1 MKIRSAT
8 LADREGLSRLTAE
21 VHELHREARPDVYM
35 EFDPEQFRKEISDTL
50 YRPDSILMV
59 AEEEGELAGMALLT
73 LRQPLNPILKPR
85 LYAFLEELSV
95 GERFRGQGIGTALFT
110 AAKEQAL
117 KRGAVSLE
125 LQVWSFNEA
134 ALRFYEKM
142 GMKEKTFQME
152 LPLQKGESR

>member
-21 VHELHREARPDVYM
+21 VHKLHREARPDVYM

-50 YRPDSILMV
+50 YRPDSILLV

-73 LRQPLNPILKPR
+73 LRQPPNPILKPR

-95 GERFRGQGIGTALFT
+95 GECFRGQGIGTALFT

-152 LPLQKGESR
+152 LPLQKGENR

>member
-21 VHELHREARPDVYM
+21 VHELHREARPDVYL

-50 YRPDSILMV
+50 YRPDSILLV

-73 LRQPLNPILKPR
+73 LRQPPNPILKPR

-95 GERFRGQGIGTALFT
+95 GERFRGQGIGTALFA

-117 KRGAVSLE
+117 RRGAVSLE

-142 GMKEKTFQME
+142 GMKEKTFRME
-152 LPLQKGESR
+152 LPLQKGESQ

>member
-1 MKIRSAT
+1 MKIRNAT
-8 LADREGLSRLTAE
+8 LADREELSRLTAE
-21 VHELHREARPDVYM
+21 VHELHREARPDVYG
-35 EFDPEQFRKEISDTL
+35 EFDPERFRKEISDTL
-50 YRPDSILMV
+50 SCPDSVLLV

-73 LRQPLNPILKPR
+73 FRQPKNPILKPR

-95 GERFRGQGIGTALFT
+95 GERFRGQGIGTALFA

-117 KRGAVSLE
+117 KRGATSLE

-134 ALRFYEKM
+134 AIRFYGKM
-142 GMKEKTFQME
+142 GMKVKTFQME

>member
-50 YRPDSILMV
+50 YRPDSILLV

-73 LRQPLNPILKPR
+73 LRQPPNPILKPR

-95 GERFRGQGIGTALFT
+95 GERFRGQGIGTALFA

-142 GMKEKTFQME
+142 GMKEKTFRME
-152 LPLQKGESR
+152 LPLQKGESQ

>member
-50 YRPDSILMV
+50 YRPDSILLV

-73 LRQPLNPILKPR
+73 LRQPPNPILKPR

-95 GERFRGQGIGTALFT
+95 GERFRGQGIGTALFA

-117 KRGAVSLE
+117 RRGAVSLE

-142 GMKEKTFQME
+142 GMKEKTFRME
-152 LPLQKGESR
+152 LPLQKGESQ

>member
-50 YRPDSILMV
+50 YRPDSILLV

-73 LRQPLNPILKPR
+73 LRQPPNPLLKPR

-95 GERFRGQGIGTALFT
+95 GERFRGQGIGTALFA

-142 GMKEKTFQME
+142 GMKEKTFRME

>member
-50 YRPDSILMV
+50 YRPDSILLV

-73 LRQPLNPILKPR
+73 LRQPPNPILKPR

-95 GERFRGQGIGTALFT
+95 GERFRGQGVGTALFA

-117 KRGAVSLE
+117 RRGAVSLE

-142 GMKEKTFQME
+142 GMKEKTFRME
-152 LPLQKGESR
+152 LPLKKGESQ

>member
-50 YRPDSILMV
+50 YRPDSILLV

-73 LRQPLNPILKPR
+73 LRQPQNPLLKPR

-95 GERFRGQGIGTALFT
+95 GEHFRGQGIGTALFT

-142 GMKEKTFQME
+142 GMKEKTFRME

>member
-50 YRPDSILMV
+50 YRPDSILLV

-73 LRQPLNPILKPR
+73 LRQPPNPILKPR

-95 GERFRGQGIGTALFT
+95 GERFRGRGIGTALFT

-142 GMKEKTFQME
+142 GMKEKTFRME

>member
-50 YRPDSILMV
+50 YRPDSILLV

-73 LRQPLNPILKPR
+73 LRQPPNPILKPR

-110 AAKEQAL
+110 AAKEHQ
-117 KRGAVSLE
+117 
-125 LQVWSFNEA
+125 
-134 ALRFYEKM
+134 
-142 GMKEKTFQME
+142 
-152 LPLQKGESR
+152 

>member
-50 YRPDSILMV
+50 YRPDSILLV

-73 LRQPLNPILKPR
+73 LRQPPNPILKPR

-95 GERFRGQGIGTALFT
+95 GERFRGQGVGTALFA

-142 GMKEKTFQME
+142 GMKEKTFRME
-152 LPLQKGESR
+152 LPLKKGESQ